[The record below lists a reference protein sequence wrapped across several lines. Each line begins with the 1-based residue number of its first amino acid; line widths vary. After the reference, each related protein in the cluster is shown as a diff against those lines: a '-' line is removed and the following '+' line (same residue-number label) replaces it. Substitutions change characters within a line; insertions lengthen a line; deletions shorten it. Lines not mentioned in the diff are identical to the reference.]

1 MGDSE
6 GLVLAIVSKADSTT
20 QKRRTMKLLG
30 KIGKEQILILVD
42 SGSVGTFVSTTLVH
56 KLDLSTTTYP
66 NSSYKSAS
74 GGTMLCNS
82 MVLQISCHGLS
93 RATPLFLTPKS

>member
-6 GLVLAIVSKADSTT
+6 GLVLAIDSKADSTT

-42 SGSVGTFVSTTLVH
+42 SGSIGT
-56 KLDLSTTTYP
+56 LSVLLWYRNWIWPPPHVLTPATNQPVEVLCCVTQWY
-66 NSSYKSAS
+66 YKSVVMVCL
-74 GGTMLCNS
+74 GPHLC
-82 MVLQISCHGLS
+82 
-93 RATPLFLTPKS
+93 F